1 LSRRNDGEAVHA
13 GRLPSPLLVADLS
26 FREEL
31 LIEHYLRNC
40 FSRQIRNN
48 MLKDSEIP
56 SLDSIRDLIAS
67 NAALRHSVC
76 ALASLTFSNHNP
88 LPSRESLAH
97 LGMALNFL
105 RRRIANDELDE
116 GLLLAIIELVEF
128 EVTVIWNSAL
138 TLK

>member
-1 LSRRNDGEAVHA
+1 MACEAVRS

-31 LIEHYLRNC
+31 LIEHYLRNW
-40 FSRQIRNN
+40 FGRQIRNN
-48 MLKDSEIP
+48 MLKDSDIP
-56 SLDSIRDLIAS
+56 SLDSIRALIAS